1 MNGKTK
7 RQKSTLKKH
16 LILVNSVEDFISG
29 VTLFKSTLAYDYL
42 ISINNE
48 NTRLKYITLFPLF

>member
-7 RQKSTLKKH
+7 RQKSTLKK
-16 LILVNSVEDFISG
+16 ILVNSVEDFISG